1 MTFKKIGAY
10 FVETQF
16 CDQQVIEAALEKQ
29 ITLGHEGIYKPIG
42 QIIIESKDLNP
53 KVLHSI
59 LQRQGEDM
67 LHSVALFKNLPLK
80 LIAKIAEVAEYRA
93 FPKGKTIIH
102 QGDQGDSFYQIISG
116 SARVFRVSED
126 GVDVTLNT
134 LGPGE
139 SFGEMA
145 LLTGEPRSASV
156 KTKEA
161 CGFLAISKQAF
172 DKLASEIPE
181 FSLALT
187 KILSNR
193 LSRGGTELVHASA
206 TEKAYQRFISE
217 QSSGIEPKLIG
228 KSKAVKRLQNKAEAA
243 ATNDRAVLILGES
256 GTEKGD
262 VAGLI
267 HWDSKRKEGPF
278 LAVDIKTVNMGRTIG
293 RPRKRDPIRLELAQ
307 NSALFG
313 HAKGALSFA
322 PEKRLGLFQI
332 GDGGTVI
339 LENVEHLADSVQSK
353 LVDFIQHGR
362 FQPLGDQTFMHSSVR
377 VMATSSLDLGQRVQD
392 GRFNQQLFDMLGE
405 SQTLIVPPL
414 RKRKKD
420 LRQLA
425 EYLLKHYSRQAGK
438 SVVGIDL
445 DVYKSIIAYDWPG
458 NTDELRAVIRRAVN
472 LAQNS
477 RLTPEDILIGTAT
490 QVTDRLSFNLL
501 KVDRIRR
508 LFLSRAFPSSAQLVT
523 GFFFVLIVSLGFF
536 GTQTSGNN
544 VSLELAWGLW
554 EPLVILSCILAA
566 RIWCAVCPVG
576 ALSSLISHKY
586 GLNRNV
592 PSFVRNYGGYLA
604 VAGLGAI
611 FWSEVV
617 FNMPFSPRAT
627 AILILSITVPAVM
640 LALVYRRRVW
650 CRFLC
655 PLGKLVGFLS
665 RCSILELRANHNI
678 CNNDCMENSCYVGNE
693 YQAGCPVFEAP
704 FVLHN
709 NQDCILCGNCIKNCA
724 NQVPVINLRV
734 PGQEL
739 WTFRKPDLTMAL
751 LVSIIM
757 GSQFF
762 RGLEKTDYFHKYAA
776 AQNQEWIF
784 YSVLIVL
791 SISLAFLLIK
801 TTGNVALGS
810 KDSSSRVTSN
820 LFAYALVPMVVI
832 FELSFHFERL
842 ISLGGQFFPTLGR
855 QLGFDWDFLMV
866 SMSPWWIK
874 VHQTAFILVG
884 VLASRAV
891 LKNIL
896 RLHKDS
902 SKLRLSFRHQ
912 WPILLLAA
920 AYVHLFWAG

>member
-1 MTFKKIGAY
+1 MAFKKIGAY
-10 FVETQF
+10 LVEGQT
-16 CDQQVIEAALEKQ
+16 CDQQAIQAAVEKQ
-29 ITLGHEGIYKPIG
+29 TTLGHEGIYKPIG

-59 LQRQGEDM
+59 LQRQGKDM
-67 LHSVALFKNLPLK
+67 LRSVALFKNLPLE

-93 FPKGKTIIH
+93 LPKDKAIIH

-116 SARVFRVSED
+116 SARVFRVSEE

-156 KTKEA
+156 KTQKA
-161 CGFLAISKQAF
+161 SGLLVISKKAF
-172 DKLASEIPE
+172 DQLASEIPD
-181 FSLALT
+181 FSLALSR
-187 KILSNR
+187 ILSNR
-193 LSRGGTELVHASA
+193 LSRGGTELVHAST

-217 QSSGIEPKLIG
+217 QSPGIEPKLIG
-228 KSKAVKRLQNKAEAA
+228 KSKAVKRLQDNVEAA

-256 GTEKGD
+256 GTEKRD

-278 LAVDIKTVNMGRTIG
+278 LAVDIKTVNMGRTVG
-293 RPRKRDPIRLELAQ
+293 RPKKRDPIRLELAQ
-307 NSALFG
+307 YSALFG

-322 PEKRLGLFQI
+322 PERRLGLFQI

-362 FQPLGDQTFMHSSVR
+362 FQPLGDPTFMHSSVR
-377 VMATSSLDLGQRVQD
+377 VMATSSVDLIQRVQD
-392 GRFNQQLFDMLGE
+392 GRFNEQLFDMLGE
-405 SQTLIVPPL
+405 SQILIVPPL

-420 LRQLA
+420 LRQLT
-425 EYLLKHYSRQAGK
+425 EHLLDQFSRQAGK
-438 SVVGIDL
+438 SVAGIDH
-445 DVYKSIIAYDWPG
+445 DVYKSIMAYDWPG
-458 NTDELRAVIRRAVN
+458 NTDELGAVIRRAVN
-472 LAQNS
+472 LAQDT
-477 RLTPEDILIGTAT
+477 RLTPEDILIGTAPR
-490 QVTDRLSFNLL
+490 VTDRLSFNLL

-508 LFLSRAFPSSAQLVT
+508 LFQSSAFPNSAQLAT
-523 GFFFVLIVSLGFF
+523 AFFFVLIVYLGFF
-536 GTQTSGNN
+536 GTQTPSNN
-544 VSLELAWGLW
+544 VSLELTWGLW

-576 ALSSLISHKY
+576 ASSSLISHKY

-592 PSFVRNYGGYLA
+592 PSFIRNYGGYLA

-665 RCSILELRANHNI
+665 RCSILELRANQNI
-678 CNNDCMENSCYVGNE
+678 CNSDCMENSCYVGNE

-709 NQDCILCGNCIKNCA
+709 NQDCILCGNCVKNCA
-724 NQVPVINLRV
+724 NQVPVLNLRV

-739 WTFRKPDLTMAL
+739 WTFRKPDLTMAF

-757 GSQFF
+757 GTQFF

-784 YSVLIVL
+784 YSVLFVL
-791 SISLAFLLIK
+791 STSLAFLFIK
-801 TTGNVALGS
+801 TAGNVALDS
-810 KDSSSRVTSN
+810 KNSSSRVTSN
-820 LFAYALVPMVVI
+820 LLAYALVPMVVI

-842 ISLGGQFFPTLGR
+842 ISRGGQFFPTLGR
-855 QLGFDWDFLMV
+855 QLGVDWNFLMV

-874 VHQTAFILVG
+874 FHQMVFILVG
-884 VLASRAV
+884 VFASRAV

-896 RLHKDS
+896 RLHEDP

-912 WPILLLAA
+912 WPLLLLAA
-920 AYVHLFWAG
+920 VYIYLFWAG